1 VVQVYIYNHTLAMH
15 VEYPV
20 FLLCFTVSRLHYT
33 AFKILTSQMKLLG
46 EKKGTE
52 EHHLEMEI

>member
-1 VVQVYIYNHTLAMH
+1 VYIYNHTLAMH